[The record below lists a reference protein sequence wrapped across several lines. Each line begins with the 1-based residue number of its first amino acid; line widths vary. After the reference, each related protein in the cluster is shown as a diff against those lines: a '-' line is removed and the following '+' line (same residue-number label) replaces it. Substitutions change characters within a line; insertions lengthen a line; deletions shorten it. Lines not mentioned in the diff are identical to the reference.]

1 MNKHD
6 KVKKVKLRE
15 KFETQ
20 IIIIILL
27 TAVITACS
35 VFGLM
40 SNQNKRNLMQ
50 LLTTRAEIVLAYIEP
65 FTTAESFSRFNTPQ
79 DVDDPLYQTIQ
90 GQFDHIRQVA
100 RLKYLYTIKQNEAGE
115 FVYHIHG
122 QQRDAP
128 DFCYPG
134 QAVEKQLSSKVET
147 AFTGKQV
154 LAEWIEG
161 NLVFSP
167 FYDAQGAIIG
177 VVGIEYDV
185 NTIHFLDKSGFIYSI
200 MAVLSIIVLLSAVFS
215 VVFKGI
221 VRPFHK
227 KLAYTDGLTGLN
239 NRTAFELDKKRLEKN
254 LKNYLPLSM
263 LMFDLN
269 TLKEVND
276 TLGHIKGDLY
286 ITTAAEWINTFFT
299 PLGTCYRIGGDEFC
313 VIITGVAPE
322 KVKTLLEQDFAE
334 MVDQNRWLIRD
345 EQKGYFAIAYGMA
358 VFDPGCHK
366 NLHEL
371 FMLADERMYAT
382 KRRMK
387 AAAPNGTSQDITNET
402 VVKES

>member
-6 KVKKVKLRE
+6 KVKKGKLRE
-15 KFETQ
+15 QFETQ

-27 TAVITACS
+27 TAVITASS
-35 VFGLM
+35 VFALM
-40 SNQNKRNLMQ
+40 SHQNKRNLMQ
-50 LLTTRAEIVLAYIEP
+50 LLTTRVEIVLAYIEP
-65 FTTAESFSRFNTPQ
+65 FTTVESFSRFNTPQ
-79 DVDDPLYQTIQ
+79 DMDDPLYQTIQ

-100 RLKYLYTIKQNEAGE
+100 RLKYLYTIKRNEAGE
-115 FVYHIHG
+115 FVYIHG
-122 QQRDAP
+122 RDAP
-128 DFCYPG
+128 YPG
-134 QAVEKQLSSKVET
+134 QAVEKQLSSKVEMV
-147 AFTGKQV
+147 FTGKQV
-154 LAEWIEG
+154 LADRIEG
-161 NLVFSP
+161 NLVLSP
-167 FYDAQGAIIG
+167 FYDVQGAIIG

-185 NTIHFLDKSGFIYSI
+185 NMIHSLDKSGFLYSV
-200 MAVLSIIVLLSAVFS
+200 MAVFVIIVLLSAVFS

-254 LKNYLPLSM
+254 LKSYLPLSM

-276 TLGHIKGDLY
+276 TLGHAKGDLY
-286 ITTAAEWINTFFT
+286 ITSAAEWINTFFS

-322 KVKTLLEQDFAE
+322 KIKPLLEQDFAE
-334 MVDQNRWLIRD
+334 MVNQNRWLIRD

-358 VFDPGCHK
+358 VFDTGCHK
-366 NLHEL
+366 NLHEV
-371 FMLADERMYAT
+371 FMLADEQMYAT

-387 AAAPNGTSQDITNET
+387 AAAPEGTS
-402 VVKES
+402 